1 MYIQLVMTIAGTIIV
16 IGYMLLKFLY
26 QNRIESKWKIYFL
39 RMAVIIYL
47 FPFQLSK
54 YRILPQ
60 KILDKTR
67 VREWITQNLQRRYNM
82 PLINF
87 KIGDNTYYSMPVIV
101 FFITVFLLIIAAVF
115 FLKNYGQYF
124 KMRENL
130 KKASIEVKELEA
142 ERIFAKE
149 VKIFQNAD
157 TYIPCTLGWLRPII
171 LIPQKQ
177 YTEEE
182 RHWLLCHEI
191 THIKHN
197 DIFWKH
203 LLVLVCALHWYNPF
217 AYYILWEYTNV
228 CEQYCDEECMQY
240 ASKEERKQYA
250 IFLVKS
256 ALVDKQ
262 QKICLFS
269 SGLTNGGEKMKN
281 RIDNFLRDSE
291 VKKQHKQ
298 LKKVVTIIMILSFT
312 ALSSLTVCAYDCPQE
327 QGFVWDE
334 NIRCIEREEDYY
346 GKTEVE
352 ISEAS
357 DFSTYDTLCVDKD
370 GNISVVQE
378 NITKGSKC
386 SHNYKNIKMIEKH
399 SKLKNGGCEVK
410 MYKGKKCS
418 KCGKVLSEREGYA
431 VLEHRECP
439 HKK

>member
-1 MYIQLVMTIAGTIIV
+1 MTIAGTIMV

-39 RMAVIIYL
+39 RVAVVIYL

-54 YRILPQ
+54 YSILPQ
-60 KILDKTR
+60 KMLDKTR
-67 VREWITQNLQRRYNM
+67 VREWITQN
-82 PLINF
+82 
-87 KIGDNTYYSMPVIV
+87 
-101 FFITVFLLIIAAVF
+101 
-115 FLKNYGQYF
+115 
-124 KMRENL
+124 
-130 KKASIEVKELEA
+130 
-142 ERIFAKE
+142 
-149 VKIFQNAD
+149 
-157 TYIPCTLGWLRPII
+157 
-171 LIPQKQ
+171 
-177 YTEEE
+177 
-182 RHWLLCHEI
+182 
-191 THIKHN
+191 
-197 DIFWKH
+197 
-203 LLVLVCALHWYNPF
+203 LHWYNPF

-256 ALVDKQ
+256 ALVDNQ

-281 RIDNFLRDSE
+281 RIDNFLKDSE

-298 LKKVVTIIMILSFT
+298 LKKVLALIMMLSFT
-312 ALSSLTVCAYDCPQE
+312 TLSSLTVCAYDCPQE

-334 NIRCIEREEDYY
+334 NIRCIEGEENYY

-357 DFSTYDTLCVDKD
+357 DFSTYDTLCIDEN

-378 NITKGSKC
+378 TITKSSKC
-386 SHNYKNIKMIEKH
+386 SHNYKSIKMIEKH
-399 SKLKNGGCEVK
+399 SKLKNGSCEVK

-418 KCGKVLSEREGYA
+418 KCGKVVPEREEYA